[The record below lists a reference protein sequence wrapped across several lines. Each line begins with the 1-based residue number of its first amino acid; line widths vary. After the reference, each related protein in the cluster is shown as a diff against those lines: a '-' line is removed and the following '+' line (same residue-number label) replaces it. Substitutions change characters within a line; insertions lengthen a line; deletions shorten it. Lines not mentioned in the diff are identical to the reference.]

1 MMSWEAFLKNPK
13 NAFEVF
19 IISGTLN
26 DYCQL
31 QEQGDIANSQEAAE
45 LTNMRALRLVAE
57 WFSQPLNNNDILQ
70 EELSI
75 PFYKSISRAAVL
87 IALGPDSGLS
97 PDTIGLD
104 SKLNE
109 IADFSSGTL
118 VRRYPN

>member
-1 MMSWEAFLKNPK
+1 MSWEAFLENLR
-13 NAFEVF
+13 NAGDVF
-19 IISGTLN
+19 KIRSFLH
-26 DYCQL
+26 DYCQFPDGRCDA
-31 QEQGDIANSQEAAE
+31 EEAAE
-45 LTNMRALRLVAE
+45 ITNMLASRLVE
-57 WFSQPLNNNDILQ
+57 KWFSQQPNNNDILPD
-70 EELSI
+70 LSM

-109 IADFSSGTL
+109 IADFSSGKL